1 MEIKIEKETVYYLYA
16 KKQIRL
22 TEVTDKS
29 IWGGKTLKTLKVD
42 EFIKISKINNS
53 GYSSTFVAEGI
64 DGRVRIDN
72 NRNCYEVLAT
82 YESALA
88 QQEKEKAKDKS
99 KYVIK
104 NADGTLFKDKKYKS
118 IKDVA
123 TALLCEWGY
132 YHTFETSLT
141 KENIEKNPEL
151 RSINEFPYWMGGYPR
166 PLEEL
171 KTIEVHKYL
180 GAKQPTEKVDHDFY
194 TKIAKNFNNLYI
206 ALEYGLCVKELYG
219 KMDENDEKTFQY
231 ILVYTPKDYKD
242 YYDFSKEDELVK
254 LATKKLKKGEFKK
267 ATKYGKTAIA
277 FKNLNDILPFY
288 RAFDNEANRRIK
300 MITLDGREI
309 VCDAD
314 AKVEIRKKIIK
325 NIIEIGQ

>member
-1 MEIKIEKETVYYLYA
+1 MEIKAKELYLYA

-22 TEVTDKS
+22 IEVTDKS
-29 IWGGKTLKTLKVD
+29 IWDSCKTIKTLKVD

-53 GYSSTFVAEGI
+53 GYSSTFVI
-64 DGRVRIDN
+64 DEFEGRVRVYN
-72 NRNCYEVLAT
+72 NRNCYEAYAT
-82 YESALA
+82 LEEA
-88 QQEKEKAKDKS
+88 QEKQAKEKTKDKT
-99 KYVIK
+99 KLVIK

-141 KENIEKNPEL
+141 KENLEKNPEL
-151 RSINEFPYWMGGYPR
+151 SSINDFPYWMGGYPR

-171 KTIEVHKYL
+171 KTIEVHKYF
-180 GAKQPTEKVDHDFY
+180 GTKVPTEKIEHDFY
-194 TKIAKNFNNLYI
+194 TKIARNFNNLYI

-219 KMDENDEKTFQY
+219 KMDENDEKIFQY
-231 ILVYTPKDYKD
+231 ILVYTPKDYKN
-242 YYDFSKEDELVK
+242 YYNFSKEDELVK

-288 RAFDNEANRRIK
+288 RAFDNEANKRIK

-325 NIIEIGQ
+325 NIIDIGQ